1 MTSIL
6 ISGKDKKE
14 LEVLAF
20 LAEKMGVKVRHITS
34 DETED
39 ILLGGVMEKVRTNK
53 KVTKNSVMKILLP
66 KQ

>member
-14 LEVLAF
+14 LEALAF

-39 ILLGGVMEKVRTNK
+39 VLLGAVMEKVRTNK
-53 KVTKNSVMKILLP
+53 KVSKNSVMKTLLP
-66 KQ
+66 K